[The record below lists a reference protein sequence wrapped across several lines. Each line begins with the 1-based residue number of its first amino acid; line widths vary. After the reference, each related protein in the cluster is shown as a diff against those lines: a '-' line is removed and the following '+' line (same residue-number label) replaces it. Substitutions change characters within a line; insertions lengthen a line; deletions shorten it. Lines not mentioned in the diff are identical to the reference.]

1 MMIPLIAH
9 AVRGIIVVRGLTAM
23 LLCPECR
30 SGALIGAQR
39 ACVRAR
45 PPFFDFCLHLFTCS
59 G

>member
-30 SGALIGAQR
+30 SGALIGN
-39 ACVRAR
+39 VRK
-45 PPFFDFCLHLFTCS
+45 S
-59 G
+59 V

>member
-30 SGALIGAQR
+30 SGALIGN
-39 ACVRAR
+39 VRKSVIAVR
-45 PPFFDFCLHLFTCS
+45 
-59 G
+59 